1 MLKHIKAFFISLLT
15 GANVATVLLMLGVA
29 YSDRISPADHPWMG
43 CLGLVLPFFLVVNL
57 LFLLLWTVVKWKR
70 AWIPV
75 AGFALAYPPMRAF
88 VPMNLAGEESGKGIT
103 VMTYN
108 VCGYG
113 GNYKYE
119 HAIDT
124 VAGYLARI
132 DADIVCLQ
140 EDKSEKFD
148 PLPQLKELYPY
159 NDTTHIQASGNKHIN
174 AVGIHTRFPI
184 VRKERI
190 EYESRTNGSVAYF
203 LKMDE
208 DTIIVINNHLEST
221 HLTTDDR
228 KSYKEVLKGKVERD
242 SVEDEAWY
250 LFDKLSQ
257 AAAQRAPQAEA
268 VHQYIEA
275 HADYP
280 IIVCGDFNDTPN
292 SYTRHT
298 MAKGLTDCFVEA
310 GMGPGLSYN
319 QKGFNFRID
328 HILCSAHFEPTMCKV
343 DSKMDASD
351 HYPVVCRLKI
361 ADNH

>member
-1 MLKHIKAFFISLLT
+1 MLKYVKQFFIGLLT
-15 GANVATVLLMLGVA
+15 GANVVTVLLMLAVA
-29 YSDRISPADHPWMG
+29 YSDRLNPADYPSLG
-43 CLGLVLPFFLVVNL
+43 CLGMVLPFFLVANL
-57 LFLLLWTVVKWKR
+57 LFLLLWLAVKWKR

-75 AGFALAYPPMRAF
+75 AGFALAY
-88 VPMNLAGEESGKGIT
+88 VPIRTYLPLNLTGEETENDIT
-103 VMTYN
+103 LVTYN
-108 VCGYG
+108 VCSYG

-140 EDKSEKFD
+140 EDKSIKFD
-148 PLPQLKELYPY
+148 PLPQLRQLYPY
-159 NDTTHIQASGNKHIN
+159 NDTTHVQAPNNKCIN

-190 EYESRTNGSVAYF
+190 GYESSANGSVAYF
-203 LKMDE
+203 LKTGE

-221 HLTTDDR
+221 HLSADDR

-242 SVEDEAWY
+242 SVDEEAWY
-250 LFDKLSQ
+250 LFDKLNQ
-257 AAAQRAPQAEA
+257 AAAQRAPQADA
-268 VHQYIEA
+268 VHQYINA
-275 HADYP
+275 HRDYP
-280 IIVCGDFNDTPN
+280 IIVCGDFNDIPN

-298 MAKGLTDCFVEA
+298 IAQGLTDCYVEA
-310 GMGPGLSYN
+310 GCGLGLSYN

-328 HILCSAHFEPTMCKV
+328 HILCSSHFTPTMCKV
-343 DSKMDASD
+343 DNKMDASD
-351 HYPVVCRLKI
+351 HYPVVCRLKM